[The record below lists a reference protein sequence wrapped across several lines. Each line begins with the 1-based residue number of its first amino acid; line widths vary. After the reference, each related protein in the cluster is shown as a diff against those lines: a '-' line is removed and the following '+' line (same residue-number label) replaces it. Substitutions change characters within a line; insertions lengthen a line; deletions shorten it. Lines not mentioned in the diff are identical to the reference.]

1 MRLLLDANLSW
12 RMIAVLQQHFEDCFH
27 VDRVAELEVPASDTA
42 IWNYA
47 KNNDLIIVT
56 NDEDYVDLINMKDFP
71 PKVVLLRVG
80 NNGRMFISNLL
91 ISRKEDIEKLQA
103 STENGLLEIIGKM

>member
-1 MRLLLDANLSW
+1 
-12 RMIAVLQQHFEDCFH
+12 
-27 VDRVAELEVPASDTA
+27 
-42 IWNYA
+42 
-47 KNNDLIIVT
+47 
-56 NDEDYVDLINMKDFP
+56 MKGFP

-103 STENGLLEIIGKM
+103 STENELLEIIGKM

>member
-12 RMIAVLQQHFEDCFH
+12 RMIAVLQQHFEDCFL

-56 NDEDYVDLINMKDFP
+56 
-71 PKVVLLRVG
+71 
-80 NNGRMFISNLL
+80 
-91 ISRKEDIEKLQA
+91 
-103 STENGLLEIIGKM
+103 

>member
-12 RMIAVLQQHFEDCFH
+12 RMIAVLQQHFEDCFL

-47 KNNDLIIVT
+47 NNNDLIIVT
-56 NDEDYVDLINMKDFP
+56 
-71 PKVVLLRVG
+71 
-80 NNGRMFISNLL
+80 
-91 ISRKEDIEKLQA
+91 
-103 STENGLLEIIGKM
+103 